1 MTIEGVVVRAEDGA
15 PIAGARVIL
24 DHPPVTRSGGWQD
37 KERSDRERLAGN
49 TTVITN
55 SSGEFFLTGVVGDFP
70 NPTALLARANGFVPD
85 YLSVGSE
92 YKFGD
97 RLSIKLIKAG
107 AISGKV
113 KNPAGEPIMNMPIRL
128 ILRQDDAYG
137 RPDSMIVDV
146 AETDDRGAY
155 RIYGIEPGS
164 YYVLAGNG
172 LPFYL
177 DGGGSNASRNATP
190 DIDAFG
196 YAFYPGIS
204 RLEEAAVISMA
215 PGAELGGIDFTMAPR
230 PLHHIQARLV
240 DTRTGQPP
248 VSPEIKIV
256 EVNTLFGNDES
267 MAEHRL
273 IRFGLRG
280 VYDGSKGVLNIRN
293 LSPGTYSIIA
303 NTQDRIPGRAQEG
316 EPTRSSGSATVVI
329 SDADVENLVI
339 ALQPFGSVSGKIRVE
354 GQDSLAAEASGILPW
369 SSVMLLPLLPGDKEN
384 YESGYANT
392 DGSFELQDVP
402 RGSYRVIVTNRE
414 TYVRAI
420 RHNGVDVMGS
430 SLTLDGAAVGPLDIT
445 LSTNGGQLSGTCA
458 NDRGMP
464 AVSARIVLVPDENR
478 HLADRLKLARTD
490 DAGHYTFQQI
500 APGAYH
506 AYCWEALAWNSWF
519 DPRVL
524 AQGEGKGGKIRISEL
539 GVESVD
545 LSMIPTTAP

>member
-1 MTIEGVVVRAEDGA
+1 
-15 PIAGARVIL
+15 
-24 DHPPVTRSGGWQD
+24 
-37 KERSDRERLAGN
+37 
-49 TTVITN
+49 
-55 SSGEFFLTGVVGDFP
+55 
-70 NPTALLARANGFVPD
+70 
-85 YLSVGSE
+85 
-92 YKFGD
+92 
-97 RLSIKLIKAG
+97 
-107 AISGKV
+107 
-113 KNPAGEPIMNMPIRL
+113 
-128 ILRQDDAYG
+128 
-137 RPDSMIVDV
+137 
-146 AETDDRGAY
+146 
-155 RIYGIEPGS
+155 
-164 YYVLAGNG
+164 
-172 LPFYL
+172 
-177 DGGGSNASRNATP
+177 
-190 DIDAFG
+190 
-196 YAFYPGIS
+196 
-204 RLEEAAVISMA
+204 
-215 PGAELGGIDFTMAPR
+215 
-230 PLHHIQARLV
+230 
-240 DTRTGQPP
+240 